1 MEITVK
7 VRDAM
12 DRDVVFID
20 SKKTVIDALHEMIR
34 NNVWSIVV
42 KKGGLP
48 EGVVTERDI
57 LRKCILKEFAP
68 ELMQVEEIMSSPL
81 ITIDPEKPI
90 GEAMKLMVEKSIR
103 RVYAIENG
111 KILGRVTQTRA
122 FRYILDALMTLWSIP
137 YQL

>member
-20 SKKTVIDALHEMIR
+20 SKKTVMDALHEMVL

-42 KKGGLP
+42 KKEGLP

-57 LRKCILKEFAP
+57 LRKCILKEFTP
-68 ELMQVEEIMSSPL
+68 ELMQAEEIMSSPL
-81 ITIDPEKPI
+81 ITIDPEEPI

-103 RVYAIENG
+103 RVYVIENG